1 MPKISGAVSD
11 SCVLL
16 QVFQD
21 GIAGECNVKVEL
33 GGRVTPTRCI
43 R

>member
-11 SCVLL
+11 SCVAG
-16 QVFQD
+16 FQD

-33 GGRVTPTRCI
+33 DGRVTPTRYI